1 MSTFI
6 KIVLALLAFNLVFLW
21 LWHRFW
27 KRKKQLES
35 PTMSEIEAWN
45 DEKRWSQGQ

>member
-6 KIVLALLAFNLVFLW
+6 KIVLAVVALDLVFLW

-27 KRKKQLES
+27 KRKKQLEGK
-35 PTMSEIEAWN
+35 
-45 DEKRWSQGQ
+45 DV